1 MPSFAK
7 AASILMVPVS
17 LAVLGMA
24 SYGMA
29 PGTASAQTAPA
40 PAAQPCSGTF
50 CDLYY
55 GGKGST
61 STTSSPT
68 SLSTTQQGVPV
79 TVPNGNIFS
88 GLFSSSGGTQTA
100 PSSTAASN
108 AQQGSAPFVRVVG
121 GRPANERCTGTLCDL
136 FHSGDDPSPQQKPA
150 AQQQASAAP
159 AVEPVTAR
167 PARKY
172 VPTPQAKPICHND
185 RDPWQCYR

>member
-7 AASILMVPVS
+7 AASILMVPAL
-17 LAVLGMA
+17 LAA
-24 SYGMA
+24 YGVTVE
-29 PGTASAQTAPA
+29 TASAQTAPA
-40 PAAQPCSGTF
+40 PAAQPCSGTL

-55 GGKGST
+55 GGRGST

-68 SLSTTQQGVPV
+68 NLSTTQQGVPV
-79 TVPNGNIFS
+79 TVPGGNIFS
-88 GLFSSSGGTQTA
+88 GLFNSSGGTQAA
-100 PSSTAASN
+100 PAGAAATN
-108 AQQGSAPFVRVVG
+108 AQQGSTPFVRVVG
-121 GRPANERCTGTLCDL
+121 GRPANEPCTGTLCDL

-159 AVEPVTAR
+159 AVEPVTQR
-167 PARKY
+167 GPARKY